1 MEKVFIITFLVVV
14 FFCLAKFIEAKYF
27 LKEQKPLKYT
37 VRDGIFVALSAFC
50 GGFIMFNMEYTIS
63 DFISM
68 MTGNKTIHSGTTQ
81 IFTDDPGF

>member
-1 MEKVFIITFLVVV
+1 MEKVFIITILVV
-14 FFCLAKFIEAKYF
+14 FFFALIKFIEAKYF
-27 LKEQKPLKYT
+27 AKEQKALKYT
-37 VRDGIFVALSAFC
+37 VRDGIFVAMSAFF
-50 GGFIMFNMEYTIS
+50 GGFILFNMEYTIS

>member
-1 MEKVFIITFLVVV
+1 MEKVFIITVLVV
-14 FFCLAKFIEAKYF
+14 FFYGLIKFIESKYF
-27 LKEQKPLKYT
+27 TKEKVPLKYT

-50 GGFIMFNMEYTIS
+50 GGFILFNMEYNIS

-68 MTGNKTIHSGTTQ
+68 MTGNKSIHANTTQ